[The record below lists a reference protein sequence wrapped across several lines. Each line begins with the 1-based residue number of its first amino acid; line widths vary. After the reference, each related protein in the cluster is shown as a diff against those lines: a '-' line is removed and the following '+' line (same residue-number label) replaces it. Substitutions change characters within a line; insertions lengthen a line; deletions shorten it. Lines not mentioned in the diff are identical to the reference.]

1 MASISSPIFSLHGFS
16 IYLNAGIEYLH
27 SVKPSKPALVH
38 QNISAEKVLIDQ
50 HFKPLLSDS
59 GLHKLLADDV
69 VFSTLKSSAAMG
81 YLAPEYTTVG
91 RFTDKSDVYAF
102 GVIVFQI
109 ISGKR
114 KIMHSMRLGAES
126 GKLDDL
132 VDENLHGKLSELE
145 ASKLAR
151 LALACT
157 HEAPDRRPRMEMVI
171 EELSKCSGNC

>member
-1 MASISSPIFSLHGFS
+1 MPLFFFPFSHYILSLFT
-16 IYLNAGIEYLH
+16 LNTGIEYLH
-27 SVKPSKPALVH
+27 GIKPSKPALVH

-59 GLHKLLADDV
+59 GLHKLLVDDV

-102 GVIVFQI
+102 GVIVFQV

-114 KIMHSMRLGAES
+114 RITHLMRLGAES
-126 GKLDDL
+126 GKLEDL
-132 VDENLHGKLSELE
+132 VDENLHGKFSESE
-145 ASKLAR
+145 ALKLAR

-157 HEAPDRRPRMEMVI
+157 NEAPDRRPQMEMVI
-171 EELSKCSGNC
+171 EELIKCSSKC